1 MSVSGDPPRHR
12 LLEAA
17 VEVFGEKGFAAAS
30 VRDICRQAGVN
41 IAAVN
46 YYFGDKERLY
56 VEALKFAHTCM
67 TDEVPMPADLMD
79 RPPTEQLRGFIETMV
94 ARMVRETNAN
104 ATQLVLREIAN
115 PTAACAEMVQATI
128 RPMADVLMAILARL
142 LPGASE
148 RERYLFGFSVVGQ
161 CLFYKQN
168 RSVARL
174 LMGTEAFDA
183 LGVAQIADHVFR
195 LTMHGLEARSGAAVP
210 A

>member
-1 MSVSGDPPRHR
+1 MDITQETPRRR

-17 VEVFGEKGFAAAS
+17 VEVFGERGFAAAP
-30 VRDICRQAGVN
+30 VRDICRQANVN

-67 TDEVPMPADLMD
+67 TDEVPMPADLLD
-79 RPPTEQLRGFIETMV
+79 RPPQEQLRSFIETMV
-94 ARMVRETNAN
+94 ARMVRHTNAN

-115 PTAACAEMVQATI
+115 PTAACAEMVRDTI
-128 RPMADVLMAILARL
+128 RPMADVLMAILTRL
-142 LPGASE
+142 LPEASE

-174 LMGTEAFDA
+174 LMGTHAFDE
-183 LGVAQIADHVFR
+183 LSVAEIADHVFH
-195 LTMHGLEARSGAAVP
+195 LTLHGLQARSSVGVVA
-210 A
+210 